1 MKKIVTWACI
11 RKFFGRMTDEIL
23 HSKQADAISTGIMGA
38 VYGTRLNSTNMGIAI
53 ANVLGTSPRY
63 AIKQV
68 DRLCGNIKIDWKVSQ
83 SKYVRYVIASRKTLF
98 VSLDWT
104 EFGKDQQSQLMLNL
118 ITSHGRATPLLWK
131 TYYDRTIRH
140 HRSQYE
146 RSIIRALK
154 DIIPPG
160 THIILLA
167 DRGFFSIRFFDY
179 IQRILGWDYIIR
191 MRENTY
197 VTTND
202 GRYFK
207 IKEGVPSNGRIAEY
221 RNAMVTAK
229 DGFVENVVCL
239 KRRNMKEA
247 WALATSMKSHKQEI
261 IDLYARRFTCE
272 EHYRDAKDDRFGI
285 GFKETRVSTPARRD
299 RMTFV
304 NAVAVILMTLLGA
317 AGERLGCDR
326 MLRANT
332 VQSRTHSLYRQGR
345 EYVKGML
352 QSQFTR
358 LRKLLWQLFYEHP
371 KTYVAFGVL

>member
-1 MKKIVTWACI
+1 MKKIVSWSCV
-11 RKFFGRMTDEIL
+11 RKFFGKLSDEML
-23 HSKQADAISTGIMGA
+23 HSKQADAISTAIMGA
-38 VYGTRLNSTNMGIAI
+38 IYCTRLNSTNMGIAI

-68 DRLCGNIKIDWKVSQ
+68 DRLCGNNKIDWNLSQ
-83 SKYVRYVIASRKTLF
+83 SKYVQYVLANRTTIV

-104 EFGKDQQSQLMLNL
+104 EFGGDKQSQIMLNL

-146 RSIIRALK
+146 RSILRALK

-160 THIILLA
+160 THVIVLA
-167 DRGFFSIRFFDY
+167 DRGFASIRFYDY
-179 IQRILGWDYIIR
+179 IQRILGWDFIIR
-191 MRENTY
+191 MRDNTF

-207 IKEGVPSNGRIAEY
+207 IKKGIPPNGRMVEY
-221 RNAMVTAK
+221 RNVMVTAQC
-229 DGFVENVVCL
+229 GFVEAVIGL
-239 KRRNMKEA
+239 KRRKMKEA
-247 WALATSMKSHKQEI
+247 WALATSMKSDKENI
-261 IDLYARRFTCE
+261 VDLYSRRFTCE
-272 EHYRDAKDDRFGI
+272 EHYRDAKDDRFGN
-285 GFKETRVSTPARRD
+285 GFKETRVSTPTRRD
-299 RMTFV
+299 HMTLV

-317 AGERLGCDR
+317 AGEQLGCDR

-332 VQSRTHSLYRQGR
+332 VRSRTHSLYRQGR

-352 QSQFTR
+352 RTHFTR
-358 LRKLLWQLFYEHP
+358 LRELLWQLIYEHP
-371 KTYVAFGVL
+371 STCITFGVL